1 MYFIFRICLFHQH
14 LYIIYYI
21 LILYTNFH
29 YLFIFN
35 AYIFLNGFYLF
46 QFLFKKIYFNAF
58 LYLFFY
64 SILMFPHL
72 SLSTYFFHL
81 FFIALLHCP
90 GSQSLS
96 SLSISCPTFVILYT
110 RHVKE
115 FPVCPFI
122 RPYLSFLPRILFFE
136 LFNSILFR
144 IRSDLSLLFSSPLHL
159 CLISVRIHIRGLD
172 KEYFVFQSCHIY
184 AFVHSFNLSSIF
196 FDSEHVCVYV
206 YVSMCSFFCAI
217 LLRKSFHVAVF

>member
-1 MYFIFRICLFHQH
+1 MIIYIFYFSYLLIHQY
-14 LYIIYYI
+14 LYIII
-21 LILYTNFH
+21 NLIYKFSLSFC
-29 YLFIFN
+29 IFN
-35 AYIFLNGFYLF
+35 TYIFLNVKFYLF
-46 QFLFKKIYFNAF
+46 HFLFKKIYISMLF
-58 LYLFFY
+58 YILFFFF
-64 SILMFPHL
+64 ILMFPHL

-144 IRSDLSLLFSSPLHL
+144 IRSDLSLLFSSHLHL
-159 CLISVRIHIRGLD
+159 CLISVQIHIKGLD
-172 KEYFVFQSCHIY
+172 KEYFVFQS
-184 AFVHSFNLSSIF
+184 SS
-196 FDSEHVCVYV
+196 Y
-206 YVSMCSFFCAI
+206 
-217 LLRKSFHVAVF
+217 LRICPQL

>member
-1 MYFIFRICLFHQH
+1 MYFIHQH
-14 LYIIYYI
+14 LYIIIYYI
-21 LILYTNFH
+21 LILYTNF
-29 YLFIFN
+29 LFIFN
-35 AYIFLNGFYLF
+35 AYFLNVGFYLF
-46 QFLFKKIYFNAF
+46 QFSFKKIYISILFYIYFF
-58 LYLFFY
+58 LSF
-64 SILMFPHL
+64 LMFPHL

-81 FFIALLHCP
+81 FFIALLHCL

-96 SLSISCPTFVILYT
+96 SLSISYPTFVILYT

-144 IRSDLSLLFSSPLHL
+144 IPPDLFPLFSSPLHL
-159 CLISVRIHIRGLD
+159 CLISVQIHIRGLD

-196 FDSEHVCVYV
+196 FSILNTYACYTYPCVP
-206 YVSMCSFFCAI
+206 FFV
-217 LLRKSFHVAVF
+217 LSY

>member
-1 MYFIFRICLFHQH
+1 MIIYVFYFSYLLIHQH

-21 LILYTNFH
+21 LILYINFH

-206 YVSMCSFFCAI
+206 YVSSVLFFV
-217 LLRKSFHVAVF
+217 LSY